1 MPDTS
6 DNSVTL
12 RRAALAATVVGWMKS
27 GGNRMRWDGL
37 FADLEAQAEAL
48 ANAERGA
55 EIEERTR
62 AEAGQLS
69 LVDRLRP
76 ALGMPIKLRC
86 LGGATLAG
94 QVRQVG
100 AEWLL
105 LDEGSGREAA
115 VVLGSVTSVA
125 GLGRLSAVPNTMS
138 QVESRLGVRHLLR
151 AIARDRSVLRAQLLD
166 GTIVDGTLDRVG
178 ADFVEIAAHAPGEV
192 RRRGEVREVLLLAIG
207 AIAVLR
213 RDS

>member
-1 MPDTS
+1 
-6 DNSVTL
+6 
-12 RRAALAATVVGWMKS
+12 
-27 GGNRMRWDGL
+27 MRWDGL
-37 FADLEAQAEAL
+37 FADLEAQADAL
-48 ANAERGA
+48 ANAERDA

-62 AEAGQLS
+62 AETGQLG

-76 ALGMPIKLRC
+76 AIGMPIKLRC
-86 LGGATLAG
+86 LGGVTLAG
-94 QVRQVG
+94 QLRQVG

-115 VVLGSVTSVA
+115 VVLASVTTVA
-125 GLGRLSAVPNTMS
+125 GLGRLSAVPNTMR
-138 QVESRLGVRHLLR
+138 QVESRLGIRHLLR
-151 AIARDRSVLRAQLLD
+151 GIARDRSVLRAHLLD

-178 ADFVEIAAHAPGEV
+178 ADFVEIAAHAPGEI
-192 RRRGEVREVLLLAIG
+192 RRRGEVREVLVLAIA

>member
-1 MPDTS
+1 
-6 DNSVTL
+6 
-12 RRAALAATVVGWMKS
+12 
-27 GGNRMRWDGL
+27 MRWDGL
-37 FADLEAQAEAL
+37 FADLEGQAEAL
-48 ANAERGA
+48 AHAERGA

-76 ALGMPIKLRC
+76 AVGMPIKLRC
-86 LGGATLAG
+86 LGGVTLAG
-94 QVRQVG
+94 HLRQVG

-115 VVLGSVTSVA
+115 VVLASVTSLA

-138 QVESRLGVRHLLR
+138 QVESRLGIRHLLR
-151 AIARDRSVLRAQLLD
+151 GIARDRSMLRAHLFD

-178 ADFVEIAAHAPGEV
+178 ADFVEIAAHAPGEI
-192 RRRGEVREVLLLAIG
+192 RRRGEVREVLVLAIA

-213 RDS
+213 PCQLALAALPIR